1 MAERVGI
8 KPGQKLMYCDLRL
21 KLVQITRRGTAIFE
35 PLLADG
41 RHAHCEELLAGE
53 FCLTKPALPAILTDD

>member
-8 KPGQKLMYCDLRL
+8 KPGQSLQYRDLRL
-21 KLVQITRRGTAIFE
+21 RFVELTRKGSAIFE

-53 FCLTKPALPAILTDD
+53 FCLTKPSLGAILTDD